1 MGGQTGTV
9 RSTPGRI
16 VPKSKLMLRNERG
29 YTLVELLT
37 VMVMLGL
44 VFLGIIS
51 LYLSG
56 VRAQSNLSD
65 TFSAQTSLHVGLDKL
80 RADVH
85 LACSQTAQSGT
96 SVTLSLPVSSTGTC
110 DGTSLVTWCT
120 QGSGSVYGLYRIAGS
135 TCSGGTKYADFIT
148 GGSIFTY
155 TAQNS
160 PSGSH
165 ALPRL
170 HVDITLNTTPAKTT
184 TRYHVVDDLV
194 FRNGL
199 RA

>member
-1 MGGQTGTV
+1 
-9 RSTPGRI
+9 
-16 VPKSKLMLRNERG
+16 MLRNERG

-37 VMVMLGL
+37 VMVILSF
-44 VFLGIIS
+44 VFMGIIT

-56 VRAQSNLSD
+56 VQSQSNMNA

-85 LACSQTAQSGT
+85 LACSETAQSAT
-96 SVTLSLPVSSTGTC
+96 SVTFSLPVSSAGTC
-110 DGTSLVTWCT
+110 DGTNLVTWCT
-120 QGSGSVYGLYRIAGS
+120 QGSGSVYGLYRIVGS

-148 GGSIFTY
+148 SGSIFTY

-160 PSGSH
+160 PSGSY

-170 HVDITLNTTPAKTT
+170 HVDVTVNITPAKTT
-184 TRYHVVDDLV
+184 TQYHVIDDLV
-194 FRNGL
+194 FRNGV
-199 RA
+199 RQ

>member
-1 MGGQTGTV
+1 MAERRTPI
-9 RSTPGRI
+9 RSTSSPI
-16 VPKSKLMLRNERG
+16 VPRNKLMLRNERG

-44 VFLGIIS
+44 VMTGIIS

-56 VRAQSNLSD
+56 VNAQGNMGA
-65 TFSAQTSLHVGLDKL
+65 TFSAQTSLHVGMDNL

-85 LACSQTAQSGT
+85 LACSQTAQSAT
-96 SVTLSLPVSSTGTC
+96 SVTLSLPVSSQGGC
-110 DGTSLVTWCT
+110 DGTNLVTWCT
-120 QGSGSVYGLYRIAGS
+120 RGSGSVYGLYRVVGS
-135 TCSGGTKYADFIT
+135 TCTGGSKYADFIT

-160 PSGSH
+160 PSGSN

-170 HVDITLNTTPAKTT
+170 HVDVTVNTTPAKTL

-194 FRNGL
+194 FSNGL
-199 RA
+199 RT

>member
-1 MGGQTGTV
+1 
-9 RSTPGRI
+9 
-16 VPKSKLMLRNERG
+16 MLRNERG

-44 VFLGIIS
+44 VLLGIIS

-56 VRAQSNLSD
+56 VNAQANLSA

-80 RADVH
+80 RTDVH
-85 LACSQTAQSGT
+85 LACSQTAQSAT
-96 SVTLSLPVSSTGTC
+96 SVTLSLPVSSAGTC

-120 QGSGSVYGLYRIAGS
+120 QGSGSVYGLYRIVGS
-135 TCSGGTKYADFIT
+135 TCSGGTRYADYIT

-160 PSGSH
+160 PAGSH

-170 HVDITLNTTPAKTT
+170 HVDITLNTTPAQTLT
-184 TRYHVVDDLV
+184 QYHVVDDLV
-194 FRNGL
+194 FRNGV
-199 RA
+199 RT

>member
-1 MGGQTGTV
+1 MAGQKSAV
-9 RSTPGRI
+9 RSTPSRI

-37 VMVMLGL
+37 VMVMLGF
-44 VFLGIIS
+44 VMLGIIS
-51 LYLSG
+51 LYISG
-56 VRAQSNLSD
+56 INAQGNMAA
-65 TFSAQTSLHVGLDKL
+65 TFSAQTSLHVGLDKI

-96 SVTLSLPVSSTGTC
+96 SVTLSLPVSSAGTC
-110 DGTSLVTWCT
+110 DGTNLITWCT
-120 QGSGSVYGLYRIAGS
+120 RGSGSVYGLYRIAGS
-135 TCSGGTKYADFIT
+135 TCAGGSKYANFLT

-160 PSGSH
+160 PSGSN

-170 HVDITLNTTPAKTT
+170 HVDITVNTTPAKTL

-194 FRNGL
+194 FRNGV